1 MGLKVQISAAQTAC
15 RQIKNPYFKSEVAG
29 ADRRSLY
36 FISGR
41 RKAVTFFSQPRSQKW
56 ANYLD

>member
-1 MGLKVQISAAQTAC
+1 MGIKVQISAAQTAC
-15 RQIKNPYFKSEVAG
+15 RQVQNPYFKSEVAG

-41 RKAVTFFSQPRSQKW
+41 RKAVTFFFSASVPEMGKLS
-56 ANYLD
+56 